1 MAGPIFPYDIGIY
14 SYADIFENFNAQ
26 KYTMSLEA
34 ISQQTGDMV
43 YCEVGTSR
51 MFQKI
56 KI

>member
-34 ISQQTGDMV
+34 RQVEETGDMV
-43 YCEVGTSR
+43 YCEVGTS
-51 MFQKI
+51 KSEV
-56 KI
+56 